1 MYFNEKEETNIDVII
16 PSYGEEYTLDE
27 NMSVDAKYEYP
38 ATSQINNIALVNK
51 MRELEVEISDMK
63 RALLENIRLSN
74 TADDDMVK
82 LNNRVNDLRKQII
95 DMMKL

>member
-1 MYFNEKEETNIDVII
+1 
-16 PSYGEEYTLDE
+16 
-27 NMSVDAKYEYP
+27 
-38 ATSQINNIALVNK
+38 

-63 RALLENIRLSN
+63 WALLENIRLSN

-95 DMMKL
+95 DMMNKGENSNE